1 MNQKTP
7 ARITRYANKSMNHQ
21 QPYTVGACQEAR
33 PPTQQA
39 SASIKAEASIKSLTK
54 LNTNPNEIVCTFHM
68 GFIPKLDDLQKYV
81 RAFGVV
87 RNAVEIKWV
96 SVDCSKKGKPMAKI
110 AFGTVSS
117 AQHFCDV
124 SFTHVTQSEIGFLQK
139 EE

>member
-39 SASIKAEASIKSLTK
+39 TANIKAEATIKTSTK

-68 GFIPKLDDLQKYV
+68 GFIPKLDDL
-81 RAFGVV
+81 RT
-87 RNAVEIKWV
+87 
-96 SVDCSKKGKPMAKI
+96 KKGKPMAKI